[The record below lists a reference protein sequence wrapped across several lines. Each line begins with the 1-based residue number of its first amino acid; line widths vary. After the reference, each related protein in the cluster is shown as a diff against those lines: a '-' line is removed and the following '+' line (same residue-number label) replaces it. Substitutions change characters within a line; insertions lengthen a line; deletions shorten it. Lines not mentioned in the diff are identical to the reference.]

1 MLNRDLS
8 TLVISLFSED
18 REKEEEEAKAKN
30 PKKYERTKQSRREDA
45 IKAGDETLAD
55 PGIVILEAL
64 SASGLRSIR
73 YCKEIRGNVK
83 YIIANDL
90 SISAVESIKR
100 NIEFNK
106 VDPNKVRVSHKYKY

>member
-1 MLNRDLS
+1 M
-8 TLVISLFSED
+8 ISLFSED
-18 REKEEEEAKAKN
+18 REREEEEAKAKN
-30 PKKYERTKQSRREDA
+30 LKKYERTQQSRREDA

-106 VDPNKVRVSHKYKY
+106 VDPNKVRVSHKYK

>member
-1 MLNRDLS
+1 M
-8 TLVISLFSED
+8 ISLFSED
-18 REKEEEEAKAKN
+18 KEREEEEAKTKN
-30 PKKYERTKQSRREDA
+30 PQKYERTRQSRREDA
-45 IKAGDETLAD
+45 KKAGDESLAD

-73 YCKEIRGNVK
+73 YSKEIKGNIK

-106 VDPNKVRVSHKYKY
+106 VDPKRVRVSHKYKYNIYIN